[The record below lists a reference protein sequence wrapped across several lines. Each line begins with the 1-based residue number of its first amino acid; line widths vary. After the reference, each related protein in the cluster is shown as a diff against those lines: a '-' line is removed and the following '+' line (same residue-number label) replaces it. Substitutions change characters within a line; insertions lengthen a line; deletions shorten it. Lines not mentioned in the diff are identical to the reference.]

1 MSMPPRA
8 AARARAAIV
17 LVRHGE
23 THGNAARILQRP
35 DVPLSTRGLEQAE
48 RLAARLA
55 RLPVGRILASDRAR
69 ARRTAECVARAPGAP
84 LELDALLQERNIG
97 DLRGTPYAELEV
109 DPFAPGYVPPGG
121 ESWEQLHAR
130 ADAAWERVSRL
141 ARRTEGHLVVVTHG
155 LVCHSL
161 VSRRFELPPGMAA
174 PAGFANTCV
183 TLVEPESP
191 WRVSLANC
199 TAHLDAGADAGARPA
214 SPEA

>member
-1 MSMPPRA
+1 VSTPRA
-8 AARARAAIV
+8 AAKACAPIV

-35 DVPLSTRGLEQAE
+35 EIPLSPRGLEQAE

-55 RLPVGRILASDRAR
+55 RIPIGRILASDLAR
-69 ARRTAECVARAPGAP
+69 ARMTAEAVARATGAP
-84 LELDALLQERNIG
+84 LELDARLQERSFG

-109 DPFAPGYVPPGG
+109 DPFAPGYLPPGG

-130 ADAAWERVSRL
+130 ADAAWEIVSRL
-141 ARRTEGHLVVVTHG
+141 AQRTEGHLVVVTHG

-161 VSRRFELPPGMAA
+161 VSRRFALAPGMQA
-174 PAGFANTCV
+174 PAGFANTSV
-183 TLVEPESP
+183 TLVEPEAP

-199 TAHLDAGADAGARPA
+199 TVHLDVEADAPGRPA
-214 SPEA
+214 QPQA

>member
-1 MSMPPRA
+1 VSASRA
-8 AARARAAIV
+8 VAGARAAIV

-35 DVPLSTRGLEQAE
+35 EIPLSARGLEQAE

-55 RLPVGRILASDRAR
+55 ALPIGRILASDLAR
-69 ARRTAECVARAPGAP
+69 ARMTAECVARATGAP
-84 LELDALLQERNIG
+84 LELDALLQERNFG

-109 DPFAPGYVPPGG
+109 DPFAPGYTPPGG

-130 ADAAWERVSRL
+130 ADAAWERVARL

-161 VSRRFELPPGMAA
+161 VSRRFELPSGIAP
-174 PAGFANTCV
+174 PAGFANTAI

-191 WRVSLANC
+191 WLVSLANC
-199 TAHLDAGADAGARPA
+199 TAHLDARVAALSRPA
-214 SPEA
+214 SPQA

>member
-1 MSMPPRA
+1 VSAPRA
-8 AARARAAIV
+8 GAPSRAAIV

-35 DVPLSTRGLEQAE
+35 EIPLSARGLAQAE

-55 RLPVGRILASDRAR
+55 RIPVGRILASDLAR
-69 ARRTAECVARAPGAP
+69 ARMTAEAVARVTGAP
-84 LELDALLQERNIG
+84 LELDALLQERNFG

-109 DPFAPGYVPPGG
+109 DPFAPGYLPPGG

-130 ADAAWERVSRL
+130 ADVAWERVSWL
-141 ARRTEGHLVVVTHG
+141 AQRTEGHLVVVTHG

-161 VSRRFELPPGMAA
+161 VSRRFALAPGLKP
-174 PAGFANTCV
+174 PAGFANTSV
-183 TLVEPESP
+183 TLVEPDAP

-199 TAHLDAGADAGARPA
+199 TAHLDAGSDAEARPA
-214 SPEA
+214 QPQA